1 MSKSC
6 MSCIMDN
13 TVHLMEEVSVIE
25 MDMYIVL
32 AENKGSLNSIVAGYL
47 RLIYFFLKNF
57 DTYIFLSRPLHY
69 LRSQFIRI
77 ISLAR
82 KAAL

>member
-13 TVHLMEEVSVIE
+13 IAHLTQEVSVIE

-32 AENKGSLNSIVAGYL
+32 AENKRSLNSIV
-47 RLIYFFLKNF
+47 
-57 DTYIFLSRPLHY
+57 
-69 LRSQFIRI
+69 
-77 ISLAR
+77 
-82 KAAL
+82 